1 MPAEAILHGLSKKKK
16 THGDAIHGKQEAEQL
31 RQPYSYV
38 THIQSHKLATV
49 NNLEKEKIQW
59 LALS

>member
-1 MPAEAILHGLSKKKK
+1 MDWEKKKK
-16 THGDAIHGKQEAEQL
+16 KNQGDAIHGKQEAEQL

-38 THIQSHKLATV
+38 THIQSHNLATV
-49 NNLEKEKIQW
+49 NYLEKEKIQW